1 MSRNFL
7 KKDIEGV
14 EMTSDIKN
22 NITNFLEDICKSKYI
37 FLQYFKDKFKYCEER
52 TGEKDYIINFKF
64 FIRQQIKH
72 NLFKDYLDNYFYFE
86 KNKNN
91 IEYTKDIITKLSI
104 HVTTM
109 GYKSEILPKD
119 KILTE
124 EQFLEFINYLCI
136 NKGGLIIRLW
146 DEYCK
151 EELQNNRASSR
162 SVQPASF
169 ASLESSKHLAR
180 LVSLPP
186 SHARRASQQSKKE
199 ELDNNRASSRSVRP
213 ASFASLESSKH
224 LAHLARSV
232 QSSRLARVKRPEQ
245 QSNIGGNPPPKYK
258 STGRIVCIMYKKRK
272 YKRTVYVKD
281 KRNTKYCKID
291 GEYILLSK
299 MKVI

>member
-14 EMTSDIKN
+14 EMTYDIKK

-37 FLQYFKDKFKYCEER
+37 FLQYFKEKFKYCEER

-169 ASLESSKHLAR
+169 ASLESSNHLAR

-186 SHARRASQQSKKE
+186 SHARRASRQSKK
-199 ELDNNRASSRSVRP
+199 
-213 ASFASLESSKH
+213 
-224 LAHLARSV
+224 
-232 QSSRLARVKRPEQ
+232 
-245 QSNIGGNPPPKYK
+245 GGGKPPPKYK
-258 STGRIVCIMYKKRK
+258 STGRIVHIMYKKRK

-281 KRNTKYCKID
+281 KRDTKYCKID

-299 MKVI
+299 MKVIEGY